1 MGNDVE
7 NSALLDFE
15 SAADKA
21 GEAFLERMM
30 GTINAGAQAVM
41 LSIGHRAGLFDAMAA
56 MAPADSHSIAAATGL
71 AERYVREW
79 LAVMV
84 TARVVDFDPQR
95 STYHLPAAHAACLTR
110 RGSLGNVAVYAQ
122 FVALMG
128 ALQDQTLRCLETGEG
143 TRYGDYPDFHEIMAE
158 DSGQTVV
165 ASLFEHVLP
174 LADGIERRLEA
185 GIEVLDAGCGR
196 GLALIALAQRYRNS
210 RFTGYDLSAE
220 AITEAARDARDC
232 GLRNVRFAT
241 FDMSDFDETDRYDLI
256 TSFDAV
262 HDQRH
267 PAELIKGIWR
277 ALKPGGI
284 YLMQDIGG
292 SARLEN
298 NLDFPMASLL
308 YAISFMHCTPVS
320 IGQGGEGLGTMWGW
334 ETARGMLEAAGFA
347 SIKRNVLPHDPMNVW
362 FVSRKAQ

>member
-1 MGNDVE
+1 MGIDADNIAPV
-7 NSALLDFE
+7 DFDRATE
-15 SAADKA
+15 QA
-21 GEAFLERMM
+21 GEAFLEH
-30 GTINAGAQAVM
+30 TLSIINSGAEAVM
-41 LSIGHRAGLFDAMAA
+41 LSIGHRAGLFDTMAE
-56 MAPADSHSIAAATGL
+56 MPPADSRSIAEASGL

-84 TARVVDFDPQR
+84 TAGVVTFDPQR
-95 STYHLPAAHAACLTR
+95 QTYHLPGAHAACLTR
-110 RGSLGNVAVYAQ
+110 RGSLGNAAVYAQ

-128 ALQDQTLRCLETGEG
+128 AVQDHALHCLKTGAG

-165 ASLFEHVLP
+165 ASLFEHILP
-174 LADGIERRLEA
+174 LAAGIESRLEA

-196 GLALIALAQRYRNS
+196 GLALLALAERYS
-210 RFTGYDLSAE
+210 RSEFTGYDLSGE
-220 AITEAARDARDC
+220 AIACAARDAQDR
-232 GLRNVRFAT
+232 GLRNVRFAAV
-241 FDMSDFDETDRYDLI
+241 DMTDFDEPARYDLV

-262 HDQRH
+262 HDQKH

-277 ALKPGGI
+277 ALKPGGV

-308 YAISFMHCTPVS
+308 YAVSFMHCTPVS

-334 ETARGMLEAAGFA
+334 ETAMGMLESAGFA
-347 SIKRNVLPHDPMNVW
+347 SIERNVLPHDPMNVW